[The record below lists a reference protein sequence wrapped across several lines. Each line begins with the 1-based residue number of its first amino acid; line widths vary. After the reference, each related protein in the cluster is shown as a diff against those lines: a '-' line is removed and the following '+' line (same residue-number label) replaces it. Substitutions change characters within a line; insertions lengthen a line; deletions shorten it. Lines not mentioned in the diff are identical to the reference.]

1 VSLLEEIRML
11 DDQNKRMLALLKDLL
26 LADALHDGADPALLE
41 RLQALVRE
49 MTVPRATE
57 GEG

>member
-26 LADALHDGADPALLE
+26 RDDALRADADPILLE

-49 MTVPRATE
+49 GTVPKSIDEE
-57 GEG
+57 G